1 MRDIAILLMLVAM
14 LPAGMRATNVGA
26 MMWAWVALVSPNEYA
41 YGIASNI
48 PYNKIAVGVTFLSLI
63 FGKTKNRFYIDTNF
77 VVLTAFL
84 LVCMIAFA
92 NGLSDLNR
100 PYDLAD
106 RMLKIYLL
114 CVVMMACLQTRLQI
128 HGMVLAICLG
138 VGIHGV
144 LGGLKYLASAR
155 GHLVLGPRHL

>member
-63 FGKTKNRFYIDTNF
+63 FVHAPI
-77 VVLTAFL
+77 
-84 LVCMIAFA
+84 
-92 NGLSDLNR
+92 
-100 PYDLAD
+100 
-106 RMLKIYLL
+106 
-114 CVVMMACLQTRLQI
+114 
-128 HGMVLAICLG
+128 VLAAPRFESAA
-138 VGIHGV
+138 VGIIEPWREPALHQTAAV
-144 LGGLKYLASAR
+144 
-155 GHLVLGPRHL
+155 